1 MAWVRTLGWIVAVSL
16 GIVAYRWASYPGSW
30 AAMFGAEYAKPRGEL
45 RRLREELT
53 DARRASAHRLEAA
66 TERLRQVR
74 AAYQAEV
81 AGAERRLR
89 GLRDPAPGS
98 RVTWLGRIAVHEEVL
113 RLFDEDGPLDETGRH
128 RTPASGPSTDLP
140 LATLTVD
147 CVPSDEPAGMCVTLA
162 AGTSVP
168 YEVCYAHREYPEPNV
183 RQFVSDVRS
192 AVARA
197 RDAQAARE
205 RHIAAAEADLA
216 AARAATED
224 VDAARTRVEWVKAAE
239 RVDPDIARA
248 TDALD
253 EQRDRWQAITGRRPW
268 R

>member
-1 MAWVRTLGWIVAVSL
+1 MAWVQTLSWVVAVSL
-16 GIVAYRWASYPGSW
+16 GVLACRWASYPGSW
-30 AAMFGAEYAKPRGEL
+30 VAMFGAEYAKPRGEL
-45 RRLREELT
+45 RRVREELT
-53 DARRASAHRLEAA
+53 AARRASAHRLEAA
-66 TERLRQVR
+66 TERLRVAR

-81 AGAERRLR
+81 DGAERRLR
-89 GLRDPAPGS
+89 SLRAPAPGS
-98 RVTWLGRIAVHEEVL
+98 RVTWLGRIAVHEEAL

-147 CVPSDEPAGMCVTLA
+147 CAPSDDPPETCVTL
-162 AGTSVP
+162 TSGNSVS
-168 YEVCYAHREYPEPNV
+168 YEVGYAHREYPEANV

-197 RDAQAARE
+197 REAQAARE
-205 RHIAAAEADLA
+205 QHIAAAEADLA

-224 VDAARTRVEWVKAAE
+224 VDAARTRVERVRTAE
-239 RVDPDIARA
+239 RVDPEVRRA
-248 TDALD
+248 ADAL
-253 EQRDRWQAITGRRPW
+253 EAQRDRWHAITGRRPW